1 MRSVEKQRN
10 LEEDIFLAVDE
21 LAEEFNLKITHYPHV
36 YYLSRKAS
44 FSHLGLANSYR
55 EDFNMVRDGCWG
67 AIFLEKPSCI
77 LLSSKKKDS
86 FILEEV
92 SHFVHFMSSG
102 DKVYARSRKDIVFAC
117 YIKEMLG
124 FFGSLVLG
132 AERQNPFSSWP
143 DFYGDPKVFADF
155 VKEKNA
161 FAYSQDKVILWG
173 DNIIHHQGYSLGERL
188 FFEYASG
195 KITRKE
201 IRSIFIN
208 PLSRKNDA
216 GKLFFD
222 LRSRLGWPIKIENP
236 L

>member
-1 MRSVEKQRN
+1 MG
-10 LEEDIFLAVDE
+10 
-21 LAEEFNLKITHYPHV
+21 T
-36 YYLSRKAS
+36 
-44 FSHLGLANSYR
+44 
-55 EDFNMVRDGCWG
+55 
-67 AIFLEKPSCI
+67 
-77 LLSSKKKDS
+77 
-86 FILEEV
+86 
-92 SHFVHFMSSG
+92 
-102 DKVYARSRKDIVFAC
+102 
-117 YIKEMLG
+117 
-124 FFGSLVLG
+124 
-132 AERQNPFSSWP
+132 
-143 DFYGDPKVFADF
+143 KVFADF
-155 VKEKNA
+155 VIRKNA
-161 FAYSQDKVILWG
+161 FAYSRISLIFLG